1 MSQSFKSQIAMQVQR
16 YIDIAVKKLGFDEV
30 DFDYDFSMVGKSG
43 GSHRYTILPNGT
55 ITKDTLR
62 FNLLMMAQDPEKYLK
77 VVVGHEVAH
86 MVAEHLFGTYEKPVG
101 HGPYWKHVMRVFGLE
116 PARTHDFDVS
126 ESSGVVVR
134 KVTKYEV
141 KCDCRS
147 LMITSHR
154 RTKMLNGKNY
164 VCSLC
169 KTRIKLVA

>member
-1 MSQSFKSQIAMQVQR
+1 MSQSFQSQIAIQCQQ
-16 YIDIAVKKLGFDEV
+16 YFDIAIEKLGYEPHYY
-30 DFDYDFSMVGKSG
+30 DYNFKMTGKNGGKFSCMVNSEIGHYKCVLS
-43 GSHRYTILPNGT
+43 
-55 ITKDTLR
+55 
-62 FNLLMMAQDPEKYLK
+62 FNLSMMKQDPEKYLK

-86 MVAEHLFGTYEKPVG
+86 MVAEILYGGYGKAVN
-101 HGPYWKHVMRVFGLE
+101 HGPAWKHVMRVFGLE
-116 PARTHDFDVS
+116 PSITHDFDVS

-141 KCDCRS
+141 KCACRS